1 MIKKAII
8 AVVVILA
15 AAAIV
20 FAAENTAPNNSAS
33 NSNQEI
39 QQNSANNANNGSTSN
54 NNDAQ
59 TKISAA
65 EAKKIAEKYIEEP
78 GASAGTPKLSKQD
91 GNLVYTVPVIM
102 NGKNVGEIDIDA
114 QTGENLGGAG
124 GAP

>member
-39 QQNSANNANNGSTSN
+39 QQNSANNADNSSTS
-54 NNDAQ
+54 NDAQ